1 MKAILISKTKS
12 ILSELCLIERCK
24 KILKTRAGWLD
35 GAAPVFCP
43 RVRVNQV
50 KVLLERCVV
59 TMIMI
64 K

>member
-1 MKAILISKTKS
+1 MKAILISKIKS

-35 GAAPVFCP
+35 GAAPVFSP
-43 RVRVNQV
+43 RVQENQV
-50 KVLLERCVV
+50 KVMLGRFVV

-64 K
+64 